1 MHVGLF
7 GTPWP
12 VTCQAPLAMAFF
24 RQEYWSGLTFPTSG
38 DLLNPG
44 IKPKSVLDLEISLL
58 TDLIPHLEPAAM
70 FSFHPVSSGVP
81 WWLTEQRICLQC
93 RKPRLNPWVRKTP
106 WRKVWQSTPVFLPR
120 EFHGQRAIVHGVTKS
135 QTRLSDFHFSPVSSR
150 PPVPRLEKPSAWN
163 NLQSLTSVLASC
175 TVSWWLQAW
184 RGPGTVLWMN
194 K

>member
-7 GTPWP
+7 GTPWT

-106 WRKVWQSTPVFLPR
+106 WRKVWQPTPVFLPR
-120 EFHGQRAIVHGVTKS
+120 EFHGQRGLVGYSPWGHKESDTTEWLSLFSCLLQTSCS
-135 QTRLSDFHFSPVSSR
+135 QIRKTI
-150 PPVPRLEKPSAWN
+150 
-163 NLQSLTSVLASC
+163 SV
-175 TVSWWLQAW
+175 
-184 RGPGTVLWMN
+184 